1 MHFENKPHIFFRFT
15 VFNYKRKYDI
25 IKSIHLIIAQ
35 LTEYENCVSYSLFI
49 VVWNAIFWWCQFMPY
64 CNILMWQITFFKNNY
79 HSISHPTCPSRTL
92 TLTHQERRLCP
103 FLVFHKSILA
113 EFSFSFLN
121 PWVLCIFPVIRCRHG
136 SYDGKQQKI
145 ETEWTIE
152 TRLERFQSQAEFRF
166 YFMNIRLF

>member
-35 LTEYENCVSYSLFI
+35 LTEYENRVSYSLFI

-103 FLVFHKSILA
+103 FPLIWSTPYNFQDKVIKLIQLLGHSPYSPSHHA
-113 EFSFSFLN
+113 VRRHQDSYHFLYAL
-121 PWVLCIFPVIRCRHG
+121 WIFPN
-136 SYDGKQQKI
+136 
-145 ETEWTIE
+145 
-152 TRLERFQSQAEFRF
+152 FSQVF
-166 YFMNIRLF
+166 